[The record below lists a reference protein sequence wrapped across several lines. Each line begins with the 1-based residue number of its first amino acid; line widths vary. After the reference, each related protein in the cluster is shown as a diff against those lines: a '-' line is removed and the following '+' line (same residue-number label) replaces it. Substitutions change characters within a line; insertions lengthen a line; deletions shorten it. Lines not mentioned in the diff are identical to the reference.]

1 MDLLDKRRISGGIAC
16 ICTGGFLCTR
26 ETGTILKGTMTG
38 KEGAVLSESLNKPKL
53 AENGG
58 NSNPH
63 LSKSITSHAPRCT
76 GFGIQ
81 EILGLNKEASSAP
94 RSALESIPGGAHL
107 LAARSMLGP
116 AAVGV
121 GMGFI
126 GPGGIPSFYR
136 QPSFLEV
143 LSDAQNVHLQ
153 PLNKTAPQEAGQSA
167 SSGTSLMSLSHTSRT
182 SWGGCYN
189 LLCYTFV
196 VFLRF
201 LHLHTRCKSVT
212 NLSIFFFAS
221 PTSSSYYYCCCY
233 CCLCQDLRLIIG
245 YWRVNII

>member
-1 MDLLDKRRISGGIAC
+1 
-16 ICTGGFLCTR
+16 
-26 ETGTILKGTMTG
+26 MTG

-53 AENGG
+53 VENGG

-63 LSKSITSHAPRCT
+63 KSITSHAPRCT

-94 RSALESIPGGAHL
+94 RSALDSIPGGAHL
-107 LAARSMLGP
+107 LAARSVLGP

-136 QPSFLEV
+136 QPTFLEV

-153 PLNKTAPQEAGQSA
+153 PLNKTAPQEAGHSA
-167 SSGTSLMSLSHTSRT
+167 SSGTSLITPTLTHTHHGPRGVHATTWCYRFVDFFSFSFLASL
-182 SWGGCYN
+182 YK
-189 LLCYTFV
+189 V
-196 VFLRF
+196 
-201 LHLHTRCKSVT
+201 
-212 NLSIFFFAS
+212 
-221 PTSSSYYYCCCY
+221 
-233 CCLCQDLRLIIG
+233 
-245 YWRVNII
+245 